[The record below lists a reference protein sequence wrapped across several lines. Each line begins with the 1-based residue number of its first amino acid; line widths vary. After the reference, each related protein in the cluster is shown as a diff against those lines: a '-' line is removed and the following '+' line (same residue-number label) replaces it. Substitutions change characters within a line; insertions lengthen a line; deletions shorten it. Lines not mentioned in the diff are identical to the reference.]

1 MRRLAAFLMLVVSL
15 LTGAEAVG
23 VDMDVSKSGLET
35 ATFAGGCFWCMES
48 AFDALGGV
56 VSVTSGYIGGHQ
68 LNPTYKEVSAG
79 GTGHAEAIQIVYD
92 PKKISYP
99 DLLALFWKNIDP
111 TTLDRQFCDVGDQ
124 YRSEIFYHDE
134 AQRQQAEASKIALNK
149 TKSFPEKIVTGLS
162 KASVFYPAEE
172 YHQNYHTKNP
182 IRYKFYRHNCGRD
195 QRLKE
200 LWG

>member
-1 MRRLAAFLMLVVSL
+1 MLAFFILAVSL
-15 LTGAEAVG
+15 LIRAEVVG
-23 VDMDVSKSGLET
+23 GDMDVSRKNLET

-48 AFDALGGV
+48 AFDRLNGV
-56 VSVTSGYIGGHQ
+56 VSVTSGYIGGH
-68 LNPTYKEVSAG
+68 LANPTYKEVSAG
-79 GTGHAEAIQIVYD
+79 GTGHAEAIQIAYD
-92 PKKISYP
+92 PQKITYP

-111 TTLDRQFCDVGDQ
+111 TTPDRQFCDIGDQ
-124 YRSEIFYHDE
+124 YRSEIFYHGE
-134 AQRQQAEASKIALNK
+134 AQRQQAEASKVALAQ
-149 TKSFPEKIVTGLS
+149 TQPFQGKIVTGIS
-162 KASVFYPAEE
+162 KASVFYSAEE